1 MITHN
6 GEPSMP
12 IIRRIIT
19 IGHSKAIT
27 IPKSW
32 ITNAEDEA
40 GKKVVALALEV
51 NGSITLQPVFDKET
65 KQEKTAS

>member
-1 MITHN
+1 
-6 GEPSMP
+6 MP
-12 IIRRIIT
+12 IIRRIID
-19 IGHSKAIT
+19 IGNSKAIT

-51 NGSITLQPVFDKET
+51 DGSITLQPVFE
-65 KQEKTAS
+65 KQTSFEKTEHTTQPPL

>member
-1 MITHN
+1 
-6 GEPSMP
+6 MP
-12 IIRRIIT
+12 IIRRIIA

-40 GKKVVALALEV
+40 GKKVIALALEV
-51 NGSITLQPVFDKET
+51 DGSITLQPVF
-65 KQEKTAS
+65 EKTKLGETSV

>member
-1 MITHN
+1 
-6 GEPSMP
+6 MP
-12 IIRRIIT
+12 IIRRIIA

-40 GKKVVALALEV
+40 GKKVVAFALEV
-51 NGSITLQPVFDKET
+51 DGSITLQPVF
-65 KQEKTAS
+65 EKTKPRGTVL

>member
-1 MITHN
+1 
-6 GEPSMP
+6 MP
-12 IIRRIIT
+12 IIRRIID
-19 IGHSKAIT
+19 ISHSKAIT

-51 NGSITLQPVFDKET
+51 NGSITLQPVFEKEN
-65 KQEKTAS
+65 KFEKTEPMTQKSL

>member
-1 MITHN
+1 
-6 GEPSMP
+6 MP

-51 NGSITLQPVFDKET
+51 DGSITLQPVF
-65 KQEKTAS
+65 EKTKLQETTL

>member
-1 MITHN
+1 
-6 GEPSMP
+6 MP

-40 GKKVVALALEV
+40 GKKVIALALEV

-65 KQEKTAS
+65 HQRKTAL

>member
-1 MITHN
+1 
-6 GEPSMP
+6 MP
-12 IIRRIIT
+12 IIRRIIA

-51 NGSITLQPVFDKET
+51 DGSITLQPVF
-65 KQEKTAS
+65 EKTKLRETAL

>member
-1 MITHN
+1 
-6 GEPSMP
+6 MP
-12 IIRRIIT
+12 IIRRIID
-19 IGHSKAIT
+19 IGNSKAIT

-51 NGSITLQPVFDKET
+51 DGSITLQPVFE
-65 KQEKTAS
+65 KQTNFEKNEPTNQLPL

>member
-1 MITHN
+1 V
-6 GEPSMP
+6 P
-12 IIRRIIT
+12 IKRRIIA

-51 NGSITLQPVFDKET
+51 DGSITLQPVF
-65 KQEKTAS
+65 EKTKLRETAL

>member
-1 MITHN
+1 
-6 GEPSMP
+6 MP
-12 IIRRIIT
+12 IIRRIIA

-51 NGSITLQPVFDKET
+51 DGSITLQPVF
-65 KQEKTAS
+65 EKTKPMGTVL

>member
-1 MITHN
+1 
-6 GEPSMP
+6 MP
-12 IIRRIIT
+12 IIRRIIA

-51 NGSITLQPVFDKET
+51 DGSITLQPVF
-65 KQEKTAS
+65 EKTKLRETAF

>member
-1 MITHN
+1 
-6 GEPSMP
+6 MP
-12 IIRRIIT
+12 IIRRIID

-32 ITNAEDEA
+32 ITNAEDKA

-51 NGSITLQPVFDKET
+51 DGSITLQPVFEKET
-65 KQEKTAS
+65 KLGKTEPATQKSL